1 MSLFIPI
8 FNSLHNAEVRYVVVG
23 GLATVLHGYARLT
36 ADIDI
41 IIDLEPVEAKKA
53 IKAIIDLGLQP
64 RLPVDP
70 FDFSDPIVRKEWS
83 ENRNI
88 QVFSFWNPDDPL
100 ISVDFFIKNIIDFE
114 DLWNRSKLVDLE
126 GVLVRIASIPDLI
139 KLKKIAN
146 RRQDLIDIE
155 KLSEIYRELENKE

>member
-8 FNSLHNAEVRYVVVG
+8 FSSLNNAEVRYVVVG

-53 IKAIIDLGLQP
+53 IRTIVDLGLQP

-70 FDFSDPIVRKEWS
+70 FDFSDPIVRRDWN
-83 ENRNI
+83 ENKNM
-88 QVFSFWNPDDPL
+88 QVFSFWKPDDPL

-126 GVLVRIASIPDLI
+126 DVSINIASIPDLI

-146 RRQDLIDIE
+146 RQQDLIDIE
-155 KLSEIYRELENKE
+155 KLSEIYQELENKE